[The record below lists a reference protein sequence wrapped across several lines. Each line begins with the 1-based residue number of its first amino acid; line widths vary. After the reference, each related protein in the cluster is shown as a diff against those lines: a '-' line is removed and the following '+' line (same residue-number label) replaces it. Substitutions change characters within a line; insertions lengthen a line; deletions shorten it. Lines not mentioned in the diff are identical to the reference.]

1 MRRICFQYKHFF
13 KDKVNTTNAKIK
25 TYQSASFFMTV
36 FFYRDFHWTFGLFS
50 NVEWSPNKRIY
61 FEIYIQLSSL
71 VYAVAFC
78 VSACFANRFLWQLL
92 MTSELRSF
100 ACTFRSTLFGAV
112 KKCVSTKVLVFQF
125 RRIVSAFT
133 VFACRCS
140 PFCCHY
146 CHSAPFSVTESN
158 DTGGKVGKAGIAG
171 KLGQTD
177 KTCLQLETPVGSW
190 E

>member
-1 MRRICFQYKHFF
+1 
-13 KDKVNTTNAKIK
+13 
-25 TYQSASFFMTV
+25 
-36 FFYRDFHWTFGLFS
+36 
-50 NVEWSPNKRIY
+50 
-61 FEIYIQLSSL
+61 
-71 VYAVAFC
+71 
-78 VSACFANRFLWQLL
+78 

-133 VFACRCS
+133 VFVDTIAILLC
-140 PFCCHY
+140 
-146 CHSAPFSVTESN
+146 SVTESN